1 MPASDDRVK
10 VILMEWAAYP
20 PHRDK
25 VVGKQKVRCGLAR
38 ILDSMRRYDPGL
50 PVDVTVV
57 INSAGSAV
65 TTAGT
70 PNAQTSGAGSSH
82 RNPLQ
87 RWRTQ
92 REQRRITERLHRYA
106 ELPNQY
112 PFVQTVCFRDNS
124 GQDFGA
130 YDFGYQ
136 LLQGQG
142 HRGDVLFMNS
152 SVAGP
157 FEHGWLSKYRDQFY
171 RHPNTG
177 LCGIALNSHN
187 TSHEPSEFAPH
198 VQSYFLYTN
207 MGVLKEAV
215 GKCLLGE
222 EADSANKLDIIQ
234 KGEIG
239 VSQRVLQAG
248 YGITSAAF
256 PEFAY
261 RNGDAWSIPTGDLR
275 YSRKPQLPANTI

>member
-1 MPASDDRVK
+1 MQASDDRVK
-10 VILMEWAAYP
+10 IIMMEWAAYP

-38 ILDSMRRYDPGL
+38 ILDSMRRYEPGL
-50 PVDVTVV
+50 PADVTVV
-57 INSAGSAV
+57 INSAGSTLPAP
-65 TTAGT
+65 A
-70 PNAQTSGAGSSH
+70 AGSS
-82 RNPLQ
+82 RGGVVQ
-87 RWRTQ
+87 RWRAQ

-157 FEHGWLSKYRDQFY
+157 FEHGWLAKYREQFY
-171 RHPNTG
+171 RHPNVG

-275 YSRKPQLPANTI
+275 YSSQHQLPANTI